1 MLEVLTACV
10 PILVALV
17 GIIPTIISNRKKTQ
31 ESLKAF
37 KDEIKKDNEV
47 THKEVQE
54 IKAKLDAHIEQDIE
68 NDADR
73 RKRDMVQVRARILR
87 FEADCLNKYVPYPTE
102 GMFMQNSDDENEYR
116 AFLKSDLA
124 KDFHNGMCESAMEYI
139 DDMCRYCKDNNLFGK
154 PKGARNASK
163 TKAQD

>member
-1 MLEVLTACV
+1 MELLKVCIPV
-10 PILVALV
+10 LVAFI

-31 ESLKAF
+31 ESLNAF
-37 KDEIKKDNEV
+37 KEEIKKDNAE
-47 THKEVQE
+47 THKEVQG
-54 IKAKLDAHIEQDIE
+54 IKASLEAHIEEDKA

-116 AFLKSDLA
+116 TFLESDLA
-124 KDFHNGMCESAMEYI
+124 KDFHNGMCEDAMEYI
-139 DDMCRYCKDNNLFGK
+139 DDMFRYCKDNNLFGK
-154 PKGARNASK
+154 PKGGRSAAK
-163 TKAQD
+163 TKTD